1 MARPVLLICALPVCL
16 LVMTLQASAMQALDD
31 SDLAGVAGQDGLTL
45 QLDGNMS
52 ADTIRATMDVGDMDG
67 AASVSANTVSFDGVD
82 DNGVMGG
89 NAGLQLKVDI
99 GSDGTVPLLGLNFG
113 TTERSRLRI
122 DNLTV
127 SSANYNAG
135 SPGDPSKPETFGSS
149 GRSYGT
155 WAFDFEGNVDL
166 VNNGIFNMD
175 YDQAYLLGQ
184 INDADLFYSQDN
196 DSWMAMHDFNLSWEI
211 PEGTLGINNEGI
223 VHRSGDPW
231 SAGDPEREATEWYD
245 ENNNEVV
252 DDGELL
258 GALPSGS
265 DLINLALDFEYIFG
279 KQGSNEF
286 EITPAARG
294 LMHFGWLGSVKDAE
308 VKWMPGGVWQGSTN
322 GVFDPYGTE
331 AVTSNGLRF
340 SSQWDYVSQVEA
352 EHVFGDAEKEFRWR
366 LGETADVAS
375 TDKSRVNFEL
385 GDWTIWGSRTASKP
399 AAHYFPLIALDVI
412 SGAGQGPGGLCW
424 GHGSALVDVD
434 GTGGATGC
442 GSTVEPD
449 TQFINVTPGSIT
461 NYGITENDENALAII
476 IRDGQL
482 QSYSRKVRLLERDA
496 SGNIRTDT
504 DPNRPGEEGREFD
517 WGLIYSLA
525 NVSGN
530 IYLYPGITRDGS
542 GAVTDN
548 QGVIADILLM
558 SQTLDGNYQGNNW
571 DHGSHLMIA
580 DTAANMGIG
589 FLNSSFL
596 LAANDTRIRVKPQV
610 GTDYYSGGLDFFSPQ
625 ARFNYRATFGGG
637 LLPGHPGYDPDSTDQ
652 AQTVKGSN
660 IDLNLEGLVNLRFSP
675 SDPTEANN
683 PGGARNYLGYSGALR
698 LGSDTTDPTI
708 KGETSDLSTCGSNGA
723 STCGSYIS
731 LAEPS
736 QPDAAIKLANITGDL
751 AFTEG
756 RVDVVGT
763 GEIAESPEPKMVIA
777 NNIKLGYAAKSHMN
791 SVLDTVP
798 GIDSIAAGNPGNP
811 VMINNI
817 MLGDANLGR
826 MVIPSAQIHSSIT
839 LEPQSAA
846 VPFSP

>member
-1 MARPVLLICALPVCL
+1 MARPVLLIGALPVCL
-16 LVMTLQASAMQALDD
+16 LMMTLQASAMQALDD
-31 SDLAGVAGQDGLTL
+31 SDLAGVAGQDGISV

-52 ADTIRATMDVGDMDG
+52 ADAIRATLDTDTAREATISTNGLTFQG
-67 AASVSANTVSFDGVD
+67 VSPTGVID
-82 DNGVMGG
+82 G
-89 NAGLQLKVDI
+89 NAGMEFTLDA
-99 GSDGTVPLLGLNFG
+99 GSNGTDPLLRLGFG
-113 TTERSRLRI
+113 TTERTRLRI
-122 DNLTV
+122 DNLTAFV
-127 SSANYNAG
+127 YTDDDS
-135 SPGDPSKPETFGSS
+135 DPETPDVPVGSD
-149 GRSYGT
+149 RSYGT

-166 VNNGIFNMD
+166 INKGIFNMA
-175 YDQAYLLGQ
+175 YKKAYLLGQ
-184 INDADLFYSQDN
+184 ITDADLFYSQDDN
-196 DSWMAMHDFNLSWEI
+196 AWMAMHDFNLSWEI

-223 VHRSGDPW
+223 VHRAGELWSEGDPQ
-231 SAGDPEREATEWYD
+231 RQATEWQDANSNGTVD
-245 ENNNEVV
+245 E
-252 DDGELL
+252 GELS
-258 GALPSGS
+258 GYLPSAS

-286 EITPAARG
+286 EITAGARG

-308 VKWMPGGVWQGSTN
+308 VKWMPGGVWQGSTD

-375 TDKSRVNFEL
+375 ADKSRVNFEL
-385 GDWTIWGSRTASKP
+385 GDWTIWGSRTAAKP
-399 AAHYFPLIALDVI
+399 SAHYFPLIALDVI

-424 GHGSALVDVD
+424 GHGSALVD
-434 GTGGATGC
+434 GSGGASGC
-442 GSTVEPD
+442 GSTAEPD
-449 TQFINVTPGSIT
+449 TQFIDVTPGSIT

-504 DPNRPGEEGREFD
+504 DPNRPEEEGREFD

-525 NVSGN
+525 NVNGN
-530 IYLYPGITRDGS
+530 IYLYPGITRDGTA

-558 SQTLDGNYQGNNW
+558 SQTLDGDYQGHNW
-571 DHGSHLMIA
+571 DHGTHLMIA

-589 FLNSSFL
+589 FMSSSFV
-596 LAANDTRIRVKPQV
+596 LAANDTRIWVKPQD

-637 LLPGHPGYDPDSTDQ
+637 LLPGHANYGNTSV
-652 AQTVKGSN
+652 AQTIRGANLDV
-660 IDLNLEGLVNLRFSP
+660 NLEGLVSLRFSP
-675 SDPTEANN
+675 SDPVEANN
-683 PGGARNYLGYSGALR
+683 PGGARNFLGYSGALR
-698 LGSDTTDPTI
+698 LGSNTTDPSMV
-708 KGETSDLSTCGSNGA
+708 GGTSNLATCGSGGNED
-723 STCGSYIS
+723 CGSYLSI
-731 LAEPS
+731 AEPS
-736 QPDAAIKLANITGDL
+736 QPEAAIKLANITGDI

-756 RVDVVGT
+756 RVDLVGT
-763 GEIAESPEPKMVIA
+763 GELGTDSEPQMVIA
-777 NNIKLGYAAKSHMN
+777 NNIKLGYAAKPHMN

-798 GIDSIAAGNPGNP
+798 GVDSIAAGNPGNP
-811 VMINNI
+811 VMIDNI

-826 MVIPSAQIHSSIT
+826 MVIPSAQIYSSIT

-846 VPFSP
+846 AP